1 MRALPRAAALIGAAL
16 VLAVGTLGCTD
27 DRPKTEPSVQ
37 ALQQQLAEQEARN
50 EAARRR
56 IGEAEAMLASD
67 VCTRTDAAAALLP
80 AAAEA
85 PPPR

>member
-1 MRALPRAAALIGAAL
+1 MRAFPRAAALIGLAL
-16 VLAVGTLGCTD
+16 VLAIGTLGCTPD
-27 DRPKTEPSVQ
+27 PGAEPSLQ

-50 EAARRR
+50 EASRRR
-56 IGEAEAMLASD
+56 IGEVEAMLASE
-67 VCTRTDAAAALLP
+67 VCTKTDAAAALLP